1 MKDNSILEVED
12 LQAHFFTDDGVVRA
26 VDGVSFDV
34 CRGET
39 LGIVGESGCGK
50 SITSLSILNMVPTP
64 GRIVSGSVRLQKD
77 NGEFFVI
84 TDHEPKSREVRDI
97 RGGNIAMI
105 FQEPMTAFTPVYT
118 IGRQIQE
125 AILTHQQLDKKQ
137 AKQRAV
143 ELLDY
148 VGISD
153 PQRRYDEYP
162 HQFSGGMRQ
171 RAMIAMALSCDPSVL
186 IADEPTTALD
196 VTVEAQILKLL
207 RDIQNERGMSIIL
220 ITHDLSVIG
229 EMADRVL
236 VMYMGNLVDEGTCDA
251 IFHSRRRHP
260 YTEGLLYSIPSIGRR
275 TKLEAI
281 AGSTPNAY
289 ALPDGCLYHPR
300 CPYAM
305 EVCSQR
311 APGMY
316 ETEAGHRAKC
326 FLYDKEVMKARGS
339 SPIGGT
345 TGGYVDHANGGG
357 PV

>member
-1 MKDNSILEVED
+1 MNDNSILEVED
-12 LQAHFFTDDGVVRA
+12 LQTHFFTDDGVVRA
-26 VDGVSFDV
+26 VDGVSFEV
-34 CRGET
+34 PRGET

-50 SITSLSILNMVPTP
+50 SITSLSILNMVPRP
-64 GRIVSGSVRLQKD
+64 GRIVSGAVRLRRQD
-77 NGEFFVI
+77 GEVFAI
-84 TDHEPKSREVRDI
+84 TDYQPKSREVRDI
-97 RGGNIAMI
+97 RGGDIAMI
-105 FQEPMTAFTPVYT
+105 FQEPMTAFTPVYS

-125 AILTHQQLDKKQ
+125 AVLTHQDLDKKQ
-137 AKQRAV
+137 AKERAI
-143 ELLDY
+143 ELLGY

-153 PQRRYDEYP
+153 PRRRYDEYP

-171 RAMIAMALSCDPSVL
+171 RAMIAMALSCDPGVL

-207 RDIQNERGMSIIL
+207 RDIQDERGMSIIL

-236 VMYMGNLVDEGTCDA
+236 VMYMGKLVEEGSCDA

-260 YTEGLLYSIPSIGRR
+260 YTEGLLHSIPSIGRR

-289 ALPDGCLYHPR
+289 ALPTGCLYHPR

-305 EVCSQR
+305 DVCSQR

-316 ETEAGHRAKC
+316 KTEPDHRAKC
-326 FLYDKEVMKARGS
+326 FLYDSDVMNGPAAS
-339 SPIGGT
+339 AAGT
-345 TGGYVDHANGGG
+345 EREGADR
-357 PV
+357 